1 MVGWAPR
8 RLTEAVGFV
17 LLLGSVH
24 AFSNGPLVKERA
36 PTAVA
41 ASPRARRG
49 LQLRRAAAEIDAR
62 QRWLGQRRWL
72 NLGPKSA

>member
-17 LLLGSVH
+17 LLGSVH

-41 ASPRARRG
+41 ASRARRG
-49 LQLRRAAAEIDAR
+49 LQLR
-62 QRWLGQRRWL
+62 
-72 NLGPKSA
+72 